1 MLKWKDME
9 GAMITGRFY
18 PSVTVGGIGD
28 ITAELLKKH
37 DIKGLILDMDNTL
50 VPNHSAQIDDKTLKW
65 IEDLLSAGYKMCIVS
80 NARRK
85 RVEQFIDRV
94 KLPAVHNAMK
104 PRMTAFT
111 RAGTMMGIPNK
122 HIAVVGDQLFTDIY
136 GGNRAGMFTI
146 LVNPIDSRESALI
159 RFKRI
164 FERRILRRYEDLA
177 GRSREND

>member
-1 MLKWKDME
+1 
-9 GAMITGRFY
+9 MITGMFH
-18 PSVTVGGIGD
+18 PSVSVGEIAD
-28 ITAELLKKH
+28 ITVELLEKH

-50 VPNHSAQIDDKTLKW
+50 VPNHSAQADDKTLKW

-85 RVEQFIDRV
+85 RVEKFIDKV

-104 PRMTAFT
+104 PRMKAFT
-111 RAGTMMGIPNK
+111 RAGTMMGIPNR
-122 HIAVVGDQLFTDIY
+122 HIAVVGDQVFTDVY

-146 LVNPIDSRESALI
+146 LVNPIDPRESSLI

-164 FERRILRRYEDLA
+164 FERRILKRHEGLA
-177 GRSREND
+177 GRNRGND